1 MMSKP
6 IIKSE
11 DYVALYCELATI
23 MFDRHIEDAYN
34 DYAYVED
41 SNGNLEVK
49 EKYEDLWCD
58 TVDEVCEILDIHLER
73 EE

>member
-1 MMSKP
+1 MSKP

-58 TVDEVCEILDIHLER
+58 TVDEVCEILDIHSER

>member
-1 MMSKP
+1 MSKP

-23 MFDRHIEDAYN
+23 MFDRHIADAYN

>member
-1 MMSKP
+1 MSKP

-11 DYVALYCELATI
+11 DYVSLYCELATI

-58 TVDEVCEILDIHLER
+58 TVDEVCDILDVHLER

>member
-1 MMSKP
+1 MSKP

-41 SNGNLEVK
+41 NNGNLEVK

-73 EE
+73 KE